1 VEELAEME
9 KAAASTPPAPPD
21 SDADDIM
28 RTQSGKIIHMHSD
41 VWGHWSQTDHTAIRV
56 RGAEYLYDQVKIPP
70 PCPPMMEIAHLEIYQ
85 VQGQIFHVCSKKD
98 NWLQQYKA
106 KQKQK
111 LQGGGGSVAAPSA
124 PSAKGKHHHHKA
136 RGSAG
141 SSPALAPA
149 AAPASAPAPAP
160 AAASSGG
167 WGAGY
172 FGWGSSA
179 SVPPPMPALPDL
191 SSGAGLRPFDPDFF
205 FVRIT
210 DSDARQIA
218 IARTAAIAIAAALHA
233 RVSKLKGCSLP
244 LFALATIS
252 ALTSPP
258 LLFVPGCEF
267 PRADRSDLPSDVRSP
282 DAIADRAPPHR
293 NAHDS

>member
-85 VQGQIFHVCSKKD
+85 VHGQVFHVCSKKD

-111 LQGGGGSVAAPSA
+111 LQGGGGSAAAPSA

-210 DSDARQIA
+210 DSDARHRA
-218 IARTAAIAIAAALHA
+218 IANGSDSDSGSST
-233 RVSKLKGCSLP
+233 CSCVK
-244 LFALATIS
+244 AGM
-252 ALTSPP
+252 LTSTLCSGHDSCAP
-258 LLFVPGCEF
+258 LLCSFFQVVNFHVQTAPTF
-267 PRADRSDLPSDVRSP
+267 HLTSDSQMR
-282 DAIADRAPPHR
+282 
-293 NAHDS
+293 